1 MEDPSSTAPS
11 LGAFRRFCCVLFSMV
26 ALSCAAA
33 SCALTPARVD
43 DYDAGAVGSD
53 QKAVYG
59 RIQVSETGRGDVTDR
74 CLVWFR
80 DPLTNTGMQLPE
92 SGYFAQVVKASDVRL
107 YKLQCKLDAGLVIE
121 DTRYFFY
128 DAPDPGTR
136 VYVGHISFSIDP
148 RNPGLD
154 YGDAVLKG
162 AQRSLGATTAPLDIT
177 PDIDSRSTLEVTDRK
192 ADALRFYREHFGDDG
207 LADRKSLIY
216 FKREKSL
223 P

>member
-1 MEDPSSTAPS
+1 MEDPSATAP
-11 LGAFRRFCCVLFSMV
+11 APCVFRRFGCALFSMV

-33 SCALTPARVD
+33 SCSLSPARVD
-43 DYDAGAVGSD
+43 DYDAGGVGSD

-80 DPLTNTGMQLPE
+80 DPLTNAGLQLPA

-121 DTRYFFY
+121 DTRHFVY

-136 VYVGHISFSIDP
+136 TYVGHISFWIDP
-148 RNPGLD
+148 RSPGLD
-154 YGDAVLKG
+154 YGDAALKG

-177 PDIDSRSTLEVTDRK
+177 PDIDSRSSLEVTNQK
-192 ADALRFYREHFGDDG
+192 ADALRFYREHFGEDG
-207 LADRKSLIY
+207 LADRESLIY
-216 FKREKSL
+216 FEPESSL
-223 P
+223 H